1 MLIHRVSEGETIY
14 SIAEYYGV
22 TPESITINNQLQN
35 PDSLV
40 VGQTLVILY
49 PKTVYTVEE
58 GDTLEAISR
67 KTGVSVTTLRRNN
80 PVVNSGLY
88 IYAGQTLVLEYEQEK
103 IGDIDVNG
111 YAYTYISDSLLV
123 QCLPYLTYISIFSY
137 GITSDGNLV
146 YSNDDR
152 LLRYAKEYGVKPILV
167 LTSITEAG
175 VFSSER
181 VAALFSNYDAQ
192 QNLINN
198 LVYVLKLKGYYG
210 ADIDFEFIPREFA
223 DTFAAFIGRLS
234 AALNAEGMILFTA
247 LAPKVSA
254 DQKGLLYEGHNY
266 SLIGEASDYVLV
278 MTYEWGYT
286 YGPPMAVAPIDN
298 VKKVLDYAVTEIP
311 PEKIFMGI
319 PNYGYDWP
327 LPFAAGETM
336 ATSISNVDAVEIADR
351 FSADILY
358 DYIAQSPHYNYYN
371 GYNHEVWFEDAKSID
386 TKLLTAT
393 NYSLKGVG
401 YWNLMRYFPQNWLV
415 LNALFN
421 INVIK

>member
-1 MLIHRVSEGETIY
+1 MLIHRVSAGETIY

-22 TPESITINNQLQN
+22 SPESITANNQLQN

-49 PKTVYTVEE
+49 PKSVYTVQA
-58 GDTLEAISR
+58 GDTLESISR

-80 PVVNSGLY
+80 PIVNSGLY
-88 IYAGQTLVLEYEQEK
+88 IYEGQTIVLEFQQEK
-103 IGDIDVNG
+103 IGNIDVNG
-111 YAYTYISDSLLV
+111 YAYTYISDSLLA
-123 QCLPYLTYISIFSY
+123 QCLPYLTYLSIFSY
-137 GITSDGNLV
+137 GITSEGNLV

-152 LLRYAKEYGVKPILV
+152 LLRYAKEYNVKPILV
-167 LTSITEAG
+167 LTSITETG
-175 VFSSER
+175 KFSSER
-181 VAALFSNYDAQ
+181 VAELFSSYDAQ

-198 LVYVLKLKGYYG
+198 LVNLLKQKGYYG
-210 ADIDFEFIPREFA
+210 ADIDFEFIPSQFA

-234 AALNAEGMILFTA
+234 AALNAEGMVLFVA

-254 DQKGLLYEGHNY
+254 EQKGLLYEGHKY
-266 SLIGEASDYVLV
+266 DLIGAASNYVLV

-298 VKKVLDYAVTEIP
+298 VKKVLDYAVTAIP

-327 LPFAAGETM
+327 LPFVAGQTM

-351 FSADILY
+351 FSADIQY
-358 DYIAQSPHYNYYN
+358 DFAAASPHYNYYN
-371 GYNHEVWFEDAKSID
+371 GYNHEVWFEDAQSIE
-386 TKLLTAT
+386 TKLLTAKSY
-393 NYSLKGVG
+393 NLKGVG

-421 INVIK
+421 INSIN